1 MMCLLSTRG
10 FQQMAG
16 SSDNTQK
23 IFSRIFLGV
32 VVLALSGGM
41 LLYLVPTGPGDTRTS
56 NDAVAKVGD
65 QSITVAE
72 IRQQLNQ
79 IKQRNQVPP
88 MLEPYYAQQI
98 LRQLLLQKEMEYE
111 ASQLGIRVSNDEIA
125 DRIKLILPAAF
136 NGGTPIA
143 PDQYASLVQ
152 TRAQM
157 SVSDFETSV
166 RQGMLQE
173 KFQKLVTDGI
183 SAGPAELQ
191 EEFVYRNEKVK
202 LDYAYIKPEDL
213 QGKLTLTDAEINAA
227 YEKNKATYQVPEKRV
242 VRYAIVDVNQVR
254 QGLQISDDQLK
265 AQYQQNIQQ
274 YQVPNRVH
282 VEHILLMT
290 VSKTDAEVDEIKK
303 KAEGILSQAKKGSN
317 FEDLAKK
324 YSEDPGTKDK
334 GGDLGWIVQGQTVAE
349 FEKAAFSLPKGAI
362 SDLVKTQYGFHILK
376 IMDKESAHTKP
387 FDEVKDA
394 IRTPLLLSQADKQ
407 AGDIA
412 DKLSQAIRQSNQV
425 SLDDLAKQYHLT
437 VGETRPVAATDPL
450 LELGNS
456 PEVKV
461 SDSIFR
467 LRQGE
472 LSLPV
477 HTDRGYLILSI
488 KQILPVH
495 QGSLEEVRDKVV
507 AELKQQKASAEARVK
522 ADELSKRVKAGEKF
536 DVAAKALG
544 LEGKISDDLAR
555 SGSIS
560 NVASGKQLAPA
571 FQLKPGDVGPPLNLG
586 ANWLVYKVADKQ
598 EPKPEDFD
606 KQKKEITEAVLQN
619 KRSLA
624 FEAFRTALEDRLK
637 KEGKLQLMPEKLK
650 GFGDVG

>member
-1 MMCLLSTRG
+1 
-10 FQQMAG
+10 MAG

-23 IFSRIFLGV
+23 LFSRIFLGV

-41 LLYLVPTGPGDTRTS
+41 LLYLVPTGPGGTRSST
-56 NDAVAKVGD
+56 DAVARIGD
-65 QSITVAE
+65 QTITVAE

-98 LRQLLLQKEMEYE
+98 LHQLLLQKEMEYE
-111 ASQLGIRVSNDEIA
+111 ATQLGIRVSNDEIA

-136 NGGTPIA
+136 NGGAPIA
-143 PDQYASLVQ
+143 PDQYAALVQ
-152 TRAQM
+152 SRAQM
-157 SVSDFETSV
+157 TVSEFEDNV
-166 RQGMLQE
+166 RLGMLQE

-191 EEFVYRNEKVK
+191 EEFVYRNQKVK
-202 LDYAYIKPEDL
+202 LDYAFIKPEDL
-213 QGKLTLTDAEINAA
+213 QAKITLTDAEINAA
-227 YEKNKATYQVPEKRV
+227 YEKNKAKYQVPEKRV

-254 QGLQISDDQLK
+254 QSLQISEDQLK
-265 AQYQQNIQQ
+265 TQYQQNIQQ

-290 VSKTDAEVDEIKK
+290 VGAGKTDAEVEEIRK
-303 KAEGILSQAKKGSN
+303 KAEDILNQAKKGAN

-349 FEKAAFSLPKGAI
+349 FEKAAFSLPKGSI

-376 IMDKESAHTKP
+376 IIDKESAHTKP
-387 FDEVKDA
+387 FDEVKDS
-394 IRTPLLLSQADKQ
+394 IRTPLLLSEADKQ

-412 DKLSQAIRQSNQV
+412 DKLSQAIRQSNKV

-437 VGETRPVAATDPL
+437 VGETRPVAMTDPL
-450 LELGNS
+450 VELGNS
-456 PEVKV
+456 QDVKV

-467 LRQGE
+467 LREGE
-472 LSLPV
+472 LSLPI
-477 HTDRGYLILSI
+477 HTDRGYLVLSI
-488 KQILPVH
+488 KQIFPAH
-495 QGSLEEVRDKVV
+495 QGSLDEVRDKVT
-507 AELKQQKASAEARVK
+507 ADLKQEKASIEARTK
-522 ADELSKRVKAGEKF
+522 ADELAKRVKAGEKF
-536 DVAAKALG
+536 DAAAKALG
-544 LEGKISDDLAR
+544 LEAKTSDEMAR
-555 SGSIS
+555 AGSIS
-560 NVASGKQLAPA
+560 NVASGKQLAAA

-586 ANWLVYKVADKQ
+586 ANWLVYKVVEKQ

-606 KQKKEITEAVLQN
+606 KQKKEITDAVLQN

-637 KEGKLQLMPEKLK
+637 KEGKLQMMPENLK
-650 GFGDVG
+650 GFGSLG

>member
-1 MMCLLSTRG
+1 
-10 FQQMAG
+10 MAG

-23 IFSRIFLGV
+23 LFSRILLGV

-41 LLYLVPTGPGDTRTS
+41 LLYLVPTGPGDARTS
-56 NDAVAKVGD
+56 SDAVAKVGD
-65 QSITVAE
+65 QTVTVAE

-111 ASQLGIRVSNDEIA
+111 AGQLGIRVSNDEIA
-125 DRIKLILPAAF
+125 DRIKLVLPAAF

-143 PDQYASLVQ
+143 PDQYAALVQ
-152 TRAQM
+152 SRTQM
-157 SVSDFETSV
+157 PVSEFEETV
-166 RQGMLQE
+166 RLGMLQE

-202 LDYAYIKPEDL
+202 LDYAFIKPEDL
-213 QGKLTLTDAEINAA
+213 QAKITLNDAEVAAA
-227 YEKNKATYQVPEKRV
+227 YERNKAKYQVPEKRV

-254 QGLQISDDQLK
+254 QSLAISDDQLK
-265 AQYQQNIQQ
+265 AQYQKNIQD

-290 VSKTDAEVDEIKK
+290 VGAGKTDAEVDEIKK
-303 KAEGILSQAKKGSN
+303 KAQDLLNQAKKGAN

-334 GGDLGWIVQGQTVAE
+334 GGDLGWIIQGQTVAE
-349 FEKAAFSLPKGAI
+349 FEKAAFSLPKGSI

-376 IMDKESAHTKP
+376 IIDKESAHTKP
-387 FDEVKDA
+387 FEEVKDS
-394 IRTPLLLSQADKQ
+394 IRTPLLLSEADKQ

-412 DKLSQAIRQSNQV
+412 DKLSQAIRQSNKV

-437 VGETRPVAATDPL
+437 VAETRPVAATDPL

-456 PEVKV
+456 PDVKV
-461 SDSIFR
+461 SDAIFR
-467 LRQGE
+467 LHQGE

-477 HTDRGYLILSI
+477 HTDRGYLVLSI
-488 KQILPVH
+488 KQILSAH
-495 QGSLEEVRDKVV
+495 QGSLDEVRDKVV
-507 AELKQQKASAEARVK
+507 AELKQEKAAAEAHTKAEELTRRV
-522 ADELSKRVKAGEKF
+522 RAGEKF
-536 DVAAKALG
+536 DSAAKALG
-544 LEGKISDDLAR
+544 LEAKTSDDFAR
-555 SGSIS
+555 AGSIT

-571 FQLKPGDVGPPLNLG
+571 FQLKSGEVGPPLNLG
-586 ANWLVYKVADKQ
+586 SNWLVYKVVDKQ
-598 EPKPEDFD
+598 EPKPEDFG
-606 KQKKEITEAVLQN
+606 KQKKEITEQVLQN

-624 FEAFRTALEDRLK
+624 FEAFRTALEERLK
-637 KEGKLQLMPEKLK
+637 KDGKLQLMPEKLK

>member
-1 MMCLLSTRG
+1 MD
-10 FQQMAG
+10 G
-16 SSDNTQK
+16 SSDNTQNL
-23 IFSRIFLGV
+23 FSRILIGV

-56 NDAVAKVGD
+56 TDAVAKVGD
-65 QSITVAE
+65 QTVTVAE

-111 ASQLGIRVSNDEIA
+111 ATQLGIRVSNDEIA

-136 NGGTPIA
+136 NGGMPIA
-143 PDQYASLVQ
+143 PDQYAALVQ
-152 TRAQM
+152 SRTQM
-157 SVSDFETSV
+157 PVSDFENTV
-166 RQGMLQE
+166 RLGMLQE

-202 LDYAYIKPEDL
+202 LDYAFIKPEDL
-213 QGKLTLTDAEINAA
+213 QAKITLNDAEIAAA
-227 YEKNKATYQVPEKRV
+227 YEKNKAKYQIPEKRV

-254 QGLQISDDQLK
+254 QSLEISDDQLK
-265 AQYQQNIQQ
+265 AQYQKNIQD

-290 VSKTDAEVDEIKK
+290 VGAGKTDAEVDEIKK
-303 KAEGILSQAKKGSN
+303 KAQDILSQAKKGAN

-324 YSEDPGTKDK
+324 HSEDPGTKDK

-349 FEKAAFSLPKGAI
+349 FEKVAFSLPKGSI

-376 IMDKESAHTKP
+376 IIDKELAHTKP
-387 FDEVKDA
+387 FDEVKDS
-394 IRTPLLLSQADKQ
+394 IRTPLLLSMADKQ

-412 DKLSQAIRQSNQV
+412 DKLSQAIRQSNKV
-425 SLDDLAKQYHLT
+425 SLDDLARQYHLT
-437 VGETRPVAATDPL
+437 GGETRPAAATDPL
-450 LELGNS
+450 VELGNS
-456 PEVKV
+456 PDVKV
-461 SDSIFR
+461 SDAIFR
-467 LRQGE
+467 LHQGE

-477 HTDRGYLILSI
+477 HTDRGYLVLSI
-488 KQILPVH
+488 KQILSAH
-495 QGSLEEVRDKVV
+495 QGSLDEVRDKVV
-507 AELKQQKASAEARVK
+507 AELKQEKASAEAHTK
-522 ADELSKRVKAGEKF
+522 ADELTKRVKAGEKF
-536 DVAAKALG
+536 DSAAKALG
-544 LEGKISDDLAR
+544 LEAKTSDDFAR
-555 SGSIS
+555 GGSIS
-560 NVASGKQLAPA
+560 SVASGKQLAPA
-571 FQLKPGDVGPPLNLG
+571 FQLKSGDVGPPLNLG
-586 ANWLVYKVADKQ
+586 SNWLVYKVVDKQ

-606 KQKKEITEAVLQN
+606 KQKKEITEQVLQN

-637 KEGKLQLMPEKLK
+637 KDGKLQLMPEKLK
-650 GFGDVG
+650 GFGDVS

>member
-1 MMCLLSTRG
+1 
-10 FQQMAG
+10 MAG

-23 IFSRIFLGV
+23 LFSRILLGA

-41 LLYLVPTGPGDTRTS
+41 LLYLVPTGPGGTRSST
-56 NDAVAKVGD
+56 DAVAKIGD
-65 QSITVAE
+65 QTITVAE

-98 LRQLLLQKEMEYE
+98 LHQLLLQKEMEYE
-111 ASQLGIRVSNDEIA
+111 ATQLGIRVSNDEIA

-136 NGGTPIA
+136 NGGAPIA
-143 PDQYASLVQ
+143 PDQYAALVQ
-152 TRAQM
+152 SRAQM
-157 SVSDFETSV
+157 TVSEFEDNV
-166 RQGMLQE
+166 RLGMLQE

-191 EEFVYRNEKVK
+191 EEFVYRNQKVK
-202 LDYAYIKPEDL
+202 LDYAFIKPEDL
-213 QGKLTLTDAEINAA
+213 QAKLTLSDAEINAA
-227 YEKNKATYQVPEKRV
+227 YEKNKAKYQVPEKRV

-254 QGLQISDDQLK
+254 QSLQVTDDQLK

-290 VSKTDAEVDEIKK
+290 VGKTDAEVEEIKK
-303 KAEGILSQAKKGSN
+303 KAQDVLNQAKKGGN
-317 FEDLAKK
+317 FEELAKK
-324 YSEDPGTKDK
+324 YSEDGGTPGNPGSRDK
-334 GGDLGWIVQGQTVAE
+334 GGDLGWIIQGQTVAE
-349 FEKAAFSLPKGAI
+349 FEKAAFSLPKGSI

-376 IMDKESAHTKP
+376 IIDKESAHTKP
-387 FDEVKDA
+387 FDEVKDS
-394 IRTPLLLSQADKQ
+394 IRTPLLLSEADKQ

-412 DKLSQAIRQSNQV
+412 DQLSKAIRQSNKV

-437 VGETRPVAATDPL
+437 VGESRPVAVTDPL
-450 LELGNS
+450 VELGS
-456 PEVKV
+456 SQDVKV

-467 LRQGE
+467 LHQGE
-472 LSLPV
+472 LSLPI
-477 HTDRGYLILSI
+477 HTDRGYLVLSI
-488 KQILPVH
+488 KQVFPAH
-495 QGSLEEVRDKVV
+495 QGSLDEVRDKVRTD
-507 AELKQQKASAEARVK
+507 LKQEKASTEARTK
-522 ADELSKRVKAGEKF
+522 AEELAKRVKAGEKF
-536 DVAAKALG
+536 DAAAKALG
-544 LEGKISDDLAR
+544 LEAKTSEEFAR
-555 SGSIS
+555 AGSIS
-560 NVASGKQLAPA
+560 NVASGKQLAAA
-571 FQLKPGDVGPPLNLG
+571 FQLKPGDVAPPLNLG
-586 ANWLVYKVADKQ
+586 ANWLVYKVVEKQ

-637 KEGKLQLMPEKLK
+637 KEGKLQMMPENLK
-650 GFGDVG
+650 GFGSVG

>member
-1 MMCLLSTRG
+1 
-10 FQQMAG
+10 MAG
-16 SSDNTQK
+16 SSENTQK
-23 IFSRIFLGV
+23 LFSRILLGV

-56 NDAVAKVGD
+56 TDAVAKVGD
-65 QSITVAE
+65 QTVTVAE

-111 ASQLGIRVSNDEIA
+111 AGQIGIRVSNDEIA
-125 DRIKLILPAAF
+125 ERIKLILPAAF

-143 PDQYASLVQ
+143 PDQYAALVQ
-152 TRAQM
+152 SRTQM
-157 SVSDFETSV
+157 TVSEFEDNV
-166 RQGMLQE
+166 RLGMLQE

-183 SAGPAELQ
+183 SAGPRELQ

-202 LDYAYIKPEDL
+202 LDYAFIKPEDL
-213 QGKLTLTDAEINAA
+213 QAKITLNDAEISAA
-227 YEKNKATYQVPEKRV
+227 YEKNKAKYQVPEKRV
-242 VRYAIVDVNQVR
+242 VRYAVVDVNQVR
-254 QGLQISDDQLK
+254 QSLEVSDDQLK
-265 AQYQQNIQQ
+265 VQYQKNIQD

-290 VSKTDAEVDEIKK
+290 VGKTDAEVDEIKK
-303 KAEGILSQAKKGSN
+303 KAQDILNQAKKGAS

-334 GGDLGWIVQGQTVAE
+334 GGDLGWIIQGQTVAE
-349 FEKAAFSLPKGAI
+349 FEKAAFSLPKGSI

-376 IMDKESAHTKP
+376 IIDKESAHTKP
-387 FDEVKDA
+387 FDEVKDS
-394 IRTPLLLSQADKQ
+394 IRAPLLLTESDKQ
-407 AGDIA
+407 AGDVA
-412 DKLSQAIRQSNQV
+412 DKLSQAIRQSNKV

-437 VGETRPVAATDPL
+437 VGETRPVAVTDPL
-450 LELGNS
+450 VELGNS
-456 PEVKV
+456 PDVKV
-461 SDSIFR
+461 SDAIFR

-477 HTDRGYLILSI
+477 HTDRGYLVLSI
-488 KQILPVH
+488 KQILSAH
-495 QGSLEEVRDKVV
+495 QGSLDEVRDKVV
-507 AELKQQKASAEARVK
+507 AELKQEKASTEAHTM
-522 ADELSKRVKAGEKF
+522 ADELTKRVRAGEKL
-536 DVAAKALG
+536 DSAAKALG
-544 LEGKISDDLAR
+544 LEAKSSDDFAR
-555 SGSIS
+555 AGSIS
-560 NVASGKQLAPA
+560 NVASGKQLASA
-571 FQLKPGDVGPPLNLG
+571 FQLKPGDVGPPLSLG
-586 ANWLVYKVADKQ
+586 SNWLVYRVVDKQ

-606 KQKKEITEAVLQN
+606 KQKKEITEQVLQN
-619 KRSLA
+619 KRSMA

-637 KEGKLQLMPEKLK
+637 KDGKLQLMPEKLK